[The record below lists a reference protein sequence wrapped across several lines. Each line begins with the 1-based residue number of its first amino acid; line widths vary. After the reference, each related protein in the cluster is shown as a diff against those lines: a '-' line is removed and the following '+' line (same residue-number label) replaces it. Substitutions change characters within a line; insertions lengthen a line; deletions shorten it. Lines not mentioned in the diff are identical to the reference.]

1 MEDKELKLQIT
12 ELNQKVDLLLEYVNQ
27 QRLKTN
33 QLEDLVSDLS
43 IVGKDVYDTAVEELD
58 NRMIDIDPDQVK
70 CLILRILR
78 NIENINRFLE
88 IFESLN
94 DLIVDA
100 APILNEVIIDFSK
113 KLGEFEKRG
122 YFRFINET
130 GKIFEKI
137 IDQYSQD
144 DLKKLSDNIV
154 NITEVLKA
162 VSSPEVLGALNKGL
176 KTFKNID
183 SEKIP
188 EYSLFKVVREMNKPE
203 MKYAMGFMMTF
214 LKAVANEANINNNN
228 K

>member
-1 MEDKELKLQIT
+1 MEDKELKIQVA
-12 ELNQKVDLLLEYVNQ
+12 ELNAKVDLLLDYVNQ

-43 IVGKDVYDTAVEELD
+43 IVGKDFYDNAVDELD

-78 NIENINRFLE
+78 NIENMNRFLE
-88 IFESLN
+88 IFESMN
-94 DLIVDA
+94 DLFIDA
-100 APILNEVIIDFSK
+100 APIFNEVVIDFSK
-113 KLGEFEKRG
+113 KMDEFEKRG
-122 YFRFINET
+122 YFET
-130 GKIFEKI
+130 
-137 IDQYSQD
+137 
-144 DLKKLSDNIV
+144 
-154 NITEVLKA
+154 LKA
-162 VSSPEVLGALNKGL
+162 ATSPGVLGAIDKGV
-176 KTFKNID
+176 KAFKNVN

-188 EYSLFKVVREMNKPE
+188 EYSLFKVIREINKPE

>member
-122 YFRFINET
+122 FFRFINET